1 MTSIQT
7 IDIPADHRVTLE
19 LPPDLPIGK
28 AKIEFTIKPDKPKG
42 FDLKKDKKY
51 LEWIFEKSIDQISE
65 EEIKCM
71 EYTMGY
77 NNDPKYKRDVPP
89 LESFLGINEGL
100 DTMDAYFERK
110 RADKAKEDELFWRG
124 RQPPQ

>member
-1 MTSIQT
+1 MTTSRT

-28 AKIEFTIKPDKPKG
+28 AKIEFTIKPDTPKE
-42 FDLKKDKKY
+42 FNLTKDKKY
-51 LEWIFEKSIDQISE
+51 LEWIFGKSIDQISE
-65 EEIKCM
+65 EEIKCL

-77 NNDPKYKRDVPP
+77 NNDPKYKREVPP
-89 LESFLGINEGL
+89 LESLRGINKGL

>member
-1 MTSIQT
+1 MTNIQT

-28 AKIEFTIKPDKPKG
+28 AKIEYTIKPDKPRE
-42 FDLKKDKKY
+42 FPLLKDKRFMGWVLGK
-51 LEWIFEKSIDQISE
+51 EADQIQE
-65 EEIKCM
+65 EDIKAF
-71 EYTMGY
+71 ESLMGY
-77 NNDPKYKRDVPP
+77 NKDPAQDENVPP
-89 LESFLGINEGL
+89 FASLRGVNKGL

-110 RADKAKEDELFWRG
+110 RADKAKEDAQFERL